1 MSLHCAPCSL
11 RDGVDVVCVVPTPIG
26 GEGVIDVVIVGA
38 GSAGCVL
45 AERLSRHDERSVLVL
60 EQGSGDWPD
69 AQTLDLRSLPISDGE
84 PYVTHYRGSSALS
97 IVRGRGLGGSSAVNG
112 AYFMRWHRDDFDSWR
127 GQWTLGAI
135 DTAYAE
141 IEQRMEAA
149 PYRDLDLADT
159 AIAFEKYWGRVY
171 PTRNVDDPWPTV
183 GVNRVRSNSVD
194 GHRRTAAD
202 AYLRPHL
209 DRRNLQVRSGARV
222 EKVVL
227 ADGRAGGVVC
237 NGEEIRAGEVILCAG
252 TLGTAE
258 LLLRSQIA
266 GGRIEVHEHRE
277 VLVGYRRGEEIARG
291 PLLPTVVHTADGLEI
306 RCYRDDFARYVRGLT
321 PSGPAVGIA
330 AMRPAA
336 PGLVYLDSNGR
347 LGVRLDPPDDEVR
360 HRLSRTSGEV
370 VEMVRS
376 PMFAD
381 MVESGSVGVDPVLRT
396 SQHAWGSMPMG
407 ERTDWLGGVL
417 GIRNLR
423 IVDGSILPTAG
434 RSGPHATTMMV
445 AAVIADALATT

>member
-1 MSLHCAPCSL
+1 M
-11 RDGVDVVCVVPTPIG
+11 PTPIG
-26 GEGVIDVVIVGA
+26 GEDVIDAVIVGA

-45 AERLSRHDERSVLVL
+45 AERLSRDDERSVLLL
-60 EQGSGDWPD
+60 EQGSGNRPD
-69 AQTLDLRSLPISDGE
+69 AHTLDLGTLPISDGE

-97 IVRGRGLGGSSAVNG
+97 IVRGRGLGGSSTVNG

-135 DTAYAE
+135 DKAYAE

-159 AIAFEKYWGRVY
+159 AIAFEKYWGTVY
-171 PTRNVDDPWPTV
+171 SSRNIDDPWPTV

-194 GHRRTAAD
+194 GRRRTAAD
-202 AYLRPHL
+202 AYLRSHL
-209 DRRNLQVRSGARV
+209 DRRNLRVRSGARV

-227 ADGRAGGVVC
+227 AGGRAHGVVC
-237 NGEEIRAGEVILCAG
+237 NGEKIRAGEVILCAG
-252 TLGTAE
+252 TLGTTE

-277 VLVGYRRGEEIARG
+277 VLVGYRRREQITRG
-291 PLLPTVVHTADGLEI
+291 PLLPTVVHTDDGLEI
-306 RCYRDDFARYVRGLT
+306 RCYRDDFARYIRGLGQ
-321 PSGPAVGIA
+321 SGPAVGIA

-336 PGLVYLDSNGR
+336 PGSVYLDSSGG
-347 LGVRLDPPDDEVR
+347 LVVRLEPPDDEVR
-360 HRLSRTSGEV
+360 DRLSRTADEV
-370 VEMVRS
+370 VEMLGS
-376 PMFAD
+376 PMFSD
-381 MVESGSVGVDPVLRT
+381 MVESGSVGIDPVLRT

-417 GIRNLR
+417 GIQNLR

-445 AAVIADALATT
+445 AAVIAHALATT